1 MGKFFESLKEEH
13 VNFIKAQKVFFI
25 GTASDKKG
33 INISPKGV
41 YSIKVLDKNRVA
53 YLGLPGSGNRTAED
67 IAEGSGVTL
76 MFCGFDEKPMIVR
89 LFCKGE
95 TLKKGDDSF
104 AKLAAL
110 WDGDSGKNPAERA
123 RDIFLLH
130 VEKVH
135 KSCGFGVP
143 IYSYVGD
150 KREAS
155 LLGK

>member
-13 VNFIKAQKVFFI
+13 MDFIKVQKVFFV

-41 YSIKVLDKNRVA
+41 YLIKVLDKNLVA

-76 MFCGFDEKPMIVR
+76 MFCSFDEKPMIVR

-95 TLKKGDDSF
+95 TFKKGDDGF
-104 AKLAAL
+104 DKLAAL
-110 WDGDSGKNPAERA
+110 WNGDGGKDPAARA

-130 VEKVH
+130 IRKVQ

-143 IYSYVGD
+143 IFTYIGD
-150 KREAS
+150 KREAGQ
-155 LLGK
+155 LG